1 MAAAISLWD
10 KAFDTLDSDLK
21 SVLSST
27 RSHRRDILE
36 LVLKEAK
43 SKRDLAAKKR
53 WKFTTPNNKTIIV
66 RDVLEKITGWVQR
79 FVATGDTVVQYD
91 PGHAAL
97 PWAAV
102 RFLLQIAV
110 SEVQMFGALVDD
122 LEHISRM
129 MVRYRVFEKLYFDG
143 SHVDIEEK
151 LQEAVICLY
160 AEILRHLS
168 KAVSFFNEK
177 TFVRVI
183 KCPFRAFDEGRAK
196 ALCDREVEVDRFAQL
211 SDAQRLQSLDA
222 AFTRLSLQSS
232 SNIAEQFLRE
242 IVEWLSVAPYYHH
255 HHFLTQSRLPGA
267 GQWLLN
273 HEGFVNWES
282 SSSSSLLL
290 IHGIPGSG
298 KSTLCSIVIDHLL
311 SGGTANANSSIA
323 PFGYFYCA
331 NPESEKTRQNVDDVM
346 RTILFQLAIDSSDRT
361 KLRDVLSEEYKRQ
374 ILRSRAGKLDL
385 PRLTTSECVRLI
397 LEIAQEDPI
406 TIVVDGVDTVAE
418 RDRPLLFDALRT
430 IISSAENVARILV
443 TSRSSNRISDVP
455 NFEFTVRITEE
466 ETKGDMERFVD
477 HLINTSVSSK
487 QLLEGNLCEDTR
499 KRLRS
504 GLLAGAGEMFLWAK
518 LQIDRISR
526 ETIEDDVLIAL
537 QNESPKDI
545 NSLYQRVLAEISE
558 AGPSSRDIAF
568 KVLAWV
574 LYMREP
580 LTPPA
585 FLAALRI
592 SHGSSL
598 SLRQALTTCFNL
610 VILDTA
616 CNVVRFTHQSV
627 QDFLVQHS
635 DFTPAGAH
643 CLLASCCLEASALGR
658 DPASDQGFEIPSD
671 DFYVYASMFWPV
683 HAESAKCLDQSMA
696 QTKALNRQ
704 IIEFIFDEEWELTLA
719 FELWIES
726 IREIVVLLPTD
737 HAMRMKLEA
746 IPANDA
752 AVLFLL
758 SAFDIYGILVTILSL
773 NKAWDINMQNE
784 FGQTPIYLAS
794 TFGHPNTVNL
804 LVQHDARVDVEG
816 GGKGSPLHSA
826 CYWGHLTVVQIL
838 LVKGAQLSCGSVFKS
853 AYDAAIHGGK
863 EDVAMFLIE
872 IDALIETYEQALA
885 EAALMGFTRVVQKLQ
900 NFSLSRS
907 SESQNVPKTLK
918 FRKAIE
924 GGQVEIL
931 RQLLKRTTS
940 TSQLLGPDAIALAA
954 AYNQKSMVEYLLDQK
969 MDLEAQGDFGSPLRT
984 ACLFNHLSI
993 ARLLLYRGAQINATG
1008 PYGHA
1013 LQAAALRGNS
1023 AMVKLLVLEGADV
1036 YQKSGSY
1043 GSALQAAAYHGH
1055 LDAVNLLLDACCRG
1069 RDLHAAEAL
1078 HSAAEGGHPG
1088 VIMLISR
1095 RQEYI
1100 LPREMPIRASRYK
1113 ACMAPAFYHAPRQ
1126 YRVLNW
1132 HLGRASSYYG
1142 TEPVEHPNLLRNAA
1156 ASGHDLT
1163 VEWLLDHQY
1172 GSLSGFDLWSKIPGA
1187 IVAASKKHHVA
1198 VLYILFDY
1206 ISNQEKRSV
1215 LRLTKKDTESDVSNA
1230 LALASKHLSDS
1241 EVIDLGR
1248 RYRTAANK
1256 YSTTD
1261 VNARDVNEDFSVSC
1275 LTGNKYLANSIL
1287 GSEHQKLLS
1296 AADVD
1301 GCLQLCGLHGQTD
1314 MARLILDSM
1323 VLQDRMPLSGV
1334 EAFVAAA
1341 AGDAVDSM
1349 QLFLARWSELR
1360 TVDEALGRALV
1371 VASDLGQVAAVRYL
1385 AVDLGVNVNLH
1396 APDIGFGPLLNGNGE
1411 RLQAVRDPEQ
1421 VCSRQLISPLQA
1433 GLQGYA
1439 CKFSLDS
1446 NPNGFKYSRSKATK
1460 SVKGGGKEQQ
1470 KETINM
1476 ILHKGADPNDLG
1488 GQRMY
1493 PIHIAAKYCPE
1504 NILQSLIIAGA
1515 DVSLRGLD
1523 APPGTDIG
1531 GDDGDSASGTSSRH
1545 GIFPSFAEARHLT
1558 FHSTET
1564 PLFESAGRRAPGS
1577 HVRHLVLAGALPQEE
1592 ASERKRLMLQMFG
1605 HVPHDSTPRLYDGRR
1620 YLNEENREE
1629 VYKYE
1634 SPPKDFFSKGPGAI
1648 LEILMDHVPVII
1660 TTDPK
1665 WEFFLQMAVS
1675 LGHDDLTSC
1684 LISCGVNAN
1693 AVSEGGGTCL
1703 QIAARYGRVT
1713 TVQTLLEAGADVNA
1727 TGGEDST
1734 ALRAALRNGD
1744 HTVANLLLAYGADV
1758 RIEPSPESDSDM
1770 QSTLELAVRS
1780 GNVDCVSCILA
1791 NGASLPLHTSEDY
1804 AHPLIIAAWH
1814 GSLSIVECLIG
1825 AGISVNLVGK
1835 LSKYERRGRSNPKS
1849 CTPLHAAVLSG
1860 HIDVIDSLLNF
1871 GADIEA
1877 TNGVF
1882 ATPLTTAA
1890 SKGNAAVARR
1900 LIEAGASVDNGVA
1913 LDEAI
1918 QLEYIDVVEAI
1929 ANAGPVPLGAVT
1941 TACEGENLGI
1951 IELLLDKLLSDDTT
1965 TAEAILD
1972 CAFAAQGL
1980 DQPVTGLLLKYAE
1993 PTHSQFIQV
2002 CTTGSTAVVEYLL
2015 QCNYFDA
2022 NTLCNASGNS
2032 PLQIACLHLR
2042 SEVVEVLLAHGA
2054 DVDFESNCHGSP
2066 LNTALKACAAPILRS
2081 LNTETLNTENPSR
2094 SIEELS
2100 LPQPLLKGEFGL
2112 HENDIAEYE
2121 AYQAREKSLADCE
2134 NIANLLISH
2143 GADVIRSTKHV
2154 GTPLHFACLL
2164 GLSQIAEALLDK
2176 GMDVNATAG
2185 QFGTPLLAAVQSPVV
2200 SCEPWPTR
2208 ATQYG
2213 VVVLSLR
2220 HHPDLNYIHS
2230 EYGTALHQACRL
2242 RNSRLLE
2249 ELLKNGADATVKD
2262 ANGVTS
2268 LTLALEIESCL
2279 SNSILSKDNTE
2290 RHYDKHSHSYDSESS
2305 ESIVTSDDEYSPL
2318 NDILNFSNSISISD
2332 QDILKA
2338 SRMPETISSRV
2349 LSRLLCLDQRKLAS
2363 SSTQPIDAVELLF
2376 QHDLSV
2382 KVTTDIFLHIIQ
2394 TGEEAAL
2401 RLLDLYEV
2409 YGKPLPPKDDI
2420 HAALDNISDSVRRRL
2435 QSYLDAKYL
2444 SPYMAITT
2452 DGWRCFAEMSFH
2464 EGQGLID
2471 GR

>member
-10 KAFDTLDSDLK
+10 KAFDTLGSDVK

-27 RSHRRDILE
+27 RSHRRDILQ
-36 LVLKEAK
+36 LVLEEAE

-53 WKFTTPNNKTIIV
+53 WKFTTPNNKTMIV
-66 RDVLEKITGWVQR
+66 RDVLEKITAWVQR

-129 MVRYRVFEKLYFDG
+129 MVRYRAFEKLYLDG
-143 SHVDIEEK
+143 SHPDIEEK
-151 LQEAVICLY
+151 LQETVNCLY
-160 AEILRHLS
+160 AEILKHLS

-177 TFVRVI
+177 TF
-183 KCPFRAFDEGRAK
+183 
-196 ALCDREVEVDRFAQL
+196 
-211 SDAQRLQSLDA
+211 

-232 SNIAEQFLRE
+232 STIAEQLFNE

-255 HHFLTQSRLPGA
+255 HHFLAQSRLQGA
-267 GQWLLN
+267 GRWLLN

-298 KSTLCSIVIDHLL
+298 KSTLCSIIIDHLL
-311 SGGTANANSSIA
+311 SNGTANANSSMA

-331 NPESEKTRQNVDDVM
+331 NPGSERMRRTVDDVM

-361 KLRDVLSEEYKRQ
+361 KLRDVLSEEYKHQ

-385 PRLTTSECVRLI
+385 PRLKL
-397 LEIAQEDPI
+397 Q
-406 TIVVDGVDTVAE
+406 
-418 RDRPLLFDALRT
+418 
-430 IISSAENVARILV
+430 N
-443 TSRSSNRISDVP
+443 
-455 NFEFTVRITEE
+455 
-466 ETKGDMERFVD
+466 
-477 HLINTSVSSK
+477 
-487 QLLEGNLCEDTR
+487 TR

-526 ETIEDDVLIAL
+526 ETIEDDVVIAL

-545 NSLYQRVLAEISE
+545 NSLYQRVLVEISE

-568 KVLAWV
+568 KVLSWV

-616 CNVVRFTHQSV
+616 CSVVRFTHQSV

-635 DFTPAGAH
+635 DFTPAEAH
-643 CLLASCCLEASALGR
+643 CLLASCCLEVSALGR

-671 DFYVYASMFWPV
+671 DLYVYASMFWPV
-683 HAESAKCLDQSMA
+683 HAESSLCLDQSMA

-726 IREIVVLLPTD
+726 IREIVILLPTD

-752 AVLFLL
+752 AVLSLL
-758 SAFDIYGILVTILSL
+758 SAFDIYDILVTILSL
-773 NKAWDINMQNE
+773 NKAWDIDIQNE
-784 FGQTPIYLAS
+784 LGQTPIYLAS

-900 NFSLSRS
+900 NFSLWRS
-907 SESQNVPKTLK
+907 GENQNVPKTLK
-918 FRKAIE
+918 YRKAVE
-924 GGQVEIL
+924 GGQVGIL
-931 RQLLKRTTS
+931 RQLLKRNTS
-940 TSQLLGPDAIALAA
+940 ILQLLGPDAIALAT
-954 AYNQKSMVEYLLDQK
+954 AYNQKNMVEYLLDQK

-984 ACLFNHLSI
+984 ACLLNHLSI
-993 ARLLLYRGAQINATG
+993 ARLLLDRGAQINATG
-1008 PYGHA
+1008 PLGHA

-1023 AMVKLLVLEGADV
+1023 AMVKILVHEGADF

-1055 LDAVNLLLDACCRG
+1055 LDTVDLLLDACWQG
-1069 RDLHAAEAL
+1069 EALQAAEAL
-1078 HSAAEGGHPG
+1078 QSAAEGGQPD
-1088 VIMLISR
+1088 VLMLISR
-1095 RQEYI
+1095 RHKHI
-1100 LPREMPIRASRYK
+1100 LPPKMRGRLLA
-1113 ACMAPAFYHAPRQ
+1113 APVTPWQ
-1126 YRVLNW
+1126 GRVLDW
-1132 HLGRASSYYG
+1132 HLGRAPYYG
-1142 TEPVEHPNLLRNAA
+1142 TERFEQPNLLTNAA

-1163 VEWLLDHQY
+1163 VKWLLDHQH
-1172 GSLSGFDLWSKIPGA
+1172 GSLSGFDLWSEIPGA
-1187 IVAASKKHHVA
+1187 IVAASEKHYMA

-1206 ISNQEKRSV
+1206 ISNEGNRNLLELNQEN
-1215 LRLTKKDTESDVSNA
+1215 TDSDVNNA
-1230 LALASKHLSDS
+1230 LALASKQLSDN

-1248 RYRTAANK
+1248 KYRTAANK
-1256 YSTTD
+1256 YSTAE

-1275 LTGNKYLANSIL
+1275 VTENKYLADSIL
-1287 GSEHQKLLS
+1287 SSEHQKSLS

-1301 GCLQLCGLHGQTD
+1301 GCLQLCGLHGQTG

-1323 VLQDRMPLSGV
+1323 VLQDRIPLSGV

-1396 APDIGFGPLLNGNGE
+1396 APDIGFGPLLNDNGE
-1411 RLQAVRDPEQ
+1411 RLQVVRNPEQ
-1421 VCSRQLISPLQA
+1421 ACSRQIISPLQA

-1439 CKFSLDS
+1439 YKFSLD
-1446 NPNGFKYSRSKATK
+1446 NKPNGIEHSRLKATK
-1460 SVKGGGKEQQ
+1460 SVKGGGKDQQ
-1470 KETINM
+1470 EEAIN
-1476 ILHKGADPNDLG
+1476 LLLQRGAHPNDLG

-1493 PIHIAAKYCPE
+1493 PIHITAKYCPE
-1504 NILQSLIIAGA
+1504 NILHSLIIAGA

-1523 APPGTDIG
+1523 APSKTDIG
-1531 GDDGDSASGTSSRH
+1531 GSGSDGPSETSPMY
-1545 GIFPSFAEARHLT
+1545 GISWVRSPTPELPSFAEARQLT

-1564 PLFESAGRRAPGS
+1564 PLFEVAGRRAPGS
-1577 HVRHLVLAGALPQEE
+1577 HVRHLVLAAALPQEE
-1592 ASERKRLMLQMFG
+1592 AGERARLMVQMFS
-1605 HVPHDSTPRLYDGRR
+1605 HVPHDSTPRLYEGTR
-1620 YLNEENREE
+1620 YFNEERREE
-1629 VYKYE
+1629 NYGFFAYD
-1634 SPPKDFFSKGPGAI
+1634 SPPQNFFSKGPGAI
-1648 LEILMDHVPVII
+1648 LEILMDHVPAII
-1660 TTDPK
+1660 TMDPK

-1675 LGHDDLTSC
+1675 LGRDDLTSC
-1684 LISCGVNAN
+1684 LISCEINAN

-1703 QIAARYGRVT
+1703 QIAARYGHVKT
-1713 TVQTLLEAGADVNA
+1713 AQTLLEAGADVNA
-1727 TGGEDST
+1727 TGGEDFT
-1734 ALRAALRNGD
+1734 ALRAALRNGN
-1744 HTVANLLLAYGADV
+1744 HAVANLLLGYGADV
-1758 RIEPSPESDSDM
+1758 RIEPSPESGSKM
-1770 QSTLELAVRS
+1770 QSTLQLAVRTA
-1780 GNVDCVSCILA
+1780 NVDCVSCIFA

-1804 AHPLIIAAWH
+1804 EHPLIIAARR
-1814 GSLSIVECLIG
+1814 GYLQIVEFLIG
-1825 AGISVNLVGK
+1825 VGAPVNVVGK
-1835 LSKYERRGRSNPKS
+1835 VSEDRNFAWFNLRPKS
-1849 CTPLHAAVLSG
+1849 GTPLHAAVLSG
-1860 HIDVIDSLLNF
+1860 HLDVIDLLLNV

-1890 SKGNAAVARR
+1890 SKGNAAVARH
-1900 LIEAGASVDNGVA
+1900 LVEAGASVDDGVA

-1918 QLEYIDVVEAI
+1918 QLEYIDVVEVI
-1929 ANAGPVPLGAVT
+1929 AHAGPVPLRAVT
-1941 TACEGENLGI
+1941 TACKGGNVDVI
-1951 IELLLDKLLSDDTT
+1951 QLLLDKLSSDGTT

-1972 CAFAAQGL
+1972 FAFAARGL
-1980 DQPVTGLLLKYAE
+1980 EQPVTDLLLEYAE
-1993 PTHSQFIQV
+1993 PTPSQFIQV
-2002 CTTGSTAVVEYLL
+2002 CKTGSAAAVEHLL
-2015 QCNYFDA
+2015 RRDYFDA
-2022 NTLCNASGNS
+2022 NTLCKASGNS
-2032 PLQIACLHLR
+2032 PLQFACLHLR
-2042 SEVVEVLLAHGA
+2042 AEVVEVLLAHGA
-2054 DVDFESNCHGSP
+2054 DVDFKSTCHGTP
-2066 LNTALKACAAPILRS
+2066 LDTALETCAAPILRF
-2081 LNTETLNTENPSR
+2081 LNSENLSR
-2094 SIEELS
+2094 SIEDLS
-2100 LPQPLLKGEFGL
+2100 LPQLLPTRGFVVCM
-2112 HENDIAEYE
+2112 DAQCDRATYE
-2121 AYQAREKSLADCE
+2121 AYQERRKSLEDCE
-2134 NIANLLISH
+2134 NIANLLIAQ
-2143 GADVIRSTKHV
+2143 GADVIRPIKHL

-2164 GLSQIAEALLDK
+2164 GLGQIVEALLDK
-2176 GMDVNATAG
+2176 GMDINATAG
-2185 QFGTPLLAAVQSPVV
+2185 QFGTPLLAAIQPPEVLYR
-2200 SCEPWPTR
+2200 PWPSSE
-2208 ATQYG
+2208 AKYD
-2213 VVVLSLR
+2213 VAVLILK
-2220 HHPDLNYIHS
+2220 HHPDLNYIHI
-2230 EYGTALHQACRL
+2230 EYGTALHHACRL
-2242 RNSRLLE
+2242 RNGRLLE
-2249 ELLKNGADATVKD
+2249 ELLKHGADATVKD

-2268 LTLALEIESCL
+2268 LTLALEIESRL
-2279 SNSILSKDNTE
+2279 SNSILLKDNTE
-2290 RHYDKHSHSYDSESS
+2290 RHYDKHSHSHDSESS
-2305 ESIVTSDDEYSPL
+2305 DSIVTLDDEYSPL

-2338 SRMPETISSRV
+2338 SRMPETISIRV

-2382 KVTTDIFLHIIQ
+2382 KVTMDIFLHIIQ
-2394 TGEEAAL
+2394 TGEEVPL

-2420 HAALDNISDSVRRRL
+2420 HAALDNVSDSRRVFMK
-2435 QSYLDAKYL
+2435 DKV
-2444 SPYMAITT
+2444 
-2452 DGWRCFAEMSFH
+2452 
-2464 EGQGLID
+2464 
-2471 GR
+2471 